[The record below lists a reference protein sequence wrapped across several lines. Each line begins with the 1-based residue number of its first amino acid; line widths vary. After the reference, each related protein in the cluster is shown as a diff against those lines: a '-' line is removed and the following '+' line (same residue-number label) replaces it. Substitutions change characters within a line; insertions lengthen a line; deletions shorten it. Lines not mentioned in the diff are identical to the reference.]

1 MVTTGPGGSGAVP
14 PPLMGVYLQ
23 QGKNSNP
30 PPLKNVT
37 VLRRLSFANTQLLVR
52 SLTLTPVPPRS
63 PQMQRREIRYTG
75 ELTKVG
81 GSLTH
86 EPPGRGS
93 WGGTSGRLPVWAP
106 IISQAL
112 SIQIPQKRDTASP
125 ADILAKHAPTP
136 LRLLL
141 PGPFTQHSEKY
152 PPHRVICFLFS
163 CAWMGDAHSE
173 KGASRQPSQVS
184 QRGCTEVISTQ
195 MRMFPTSRSPFLYPN
210 PAAAYRLS
218 SPAPSTQHPDF

>member
-1 MVTTGPGGSGAVP
+1 MAPALSLLPSWGSIYSRGRITI
-14 PPLMGVYLQ
+14 
-23 QGKNSNP
+23 P

-37 VLRRLSFANTQLLVR
+37 VLRRLSYANSQLLVR

-112 SIQIPQKRDTASP
+112 SIQIPQKGDTASP
-125 ADILAKHAPTP
+125 ADILAKHAPP
-136 LRLLL
+136 HCIYSFQDRSLN
-141 PGPFTQHSEKY
+141 TQ
-152 PPHRVICFLFS
+152 
-163 CAWMGDAHSE
+163 
-173 KGASRQPSQVS
+173 
-184 QRGCTEVISTQ
+184 
-195 MRMFPTSRSPFLYPN
+195 RSIHL
-210 PAAAYRLS
+210 
-218 SPAPSTQHPDF
+218 TG